1 MLIGDGG
8 EVHLLDAPVVLGAG
22 PVGRSV
28 AAALVARGIRPR
40 VVTRSG
46 TTIDGAQPCQADVA
60 DSDGARAAV
69 SRATVVF
76 QCAQPAYHR
85 WGKDFPDIQRSV
97 VHACE
102 ASGAVLVAIENLYGY
117 GPVSVP
123 MTEDLP
129 MMPTTRKGAV
139 RAAMWTD
146 LLDAHRSGRVRV
158 AAVRASDFF
167 GTGVRD
173 SAFGERFFAP
183 LVSGGKAQLLGSPQ
197 ARHAITYVPDLAEA
211 AVRVAED
218 PSAWGRAWHAPTAPA
233 ITQLALVEA
242 AARAA
247 GVAPAFVA
255 VKPWQLRLVG
265 AVNPGA
271 RETVEMLYEFDRD
284 FVVDSSAFETHFGQ
298 RPTPLDRALAET
310 VAWYQRAEA

>member
-1 MLIGDGG
+1 
-8 EVHLLDAPVVLGAG
+8 
-22 PVGRSV
+22 
-28 AAALVARGIRPR
+28 
-40 VVTRSG
+40 
-46 TTIDGAQPCQADVA
+46 VA
-60 DSDGARAAV
+60 DFDGARAAV
-69 SRATVVF
+69 GGATVVF
-76 QCAQPAYHR
+76 QCAQPPYHR
-85 WGKDFPDIQRSV
+85 WRKDFPDIQRSV
-97 VHACE
+97 VRACE
-102 ASGAVLVAIENLYGY
+102 ASGAALVAIENLYGY

-129 MMPTTRKGAV
+129 MSPTTRKGAV
-139 RAAMWTD
+139 RAAMWAE
-146 LLDAHRSGRVRV
+146 LLDAHQSGRVRA

-167 GTGVRD
+167 GAGVRA

-183 LVSGGKAQLLGSPQ
+183 LVSGGKAEILGSPR

-247 GVAPAFVA
+247 GVPPAFVA

-265 AVNPGA
+265 AVAPAA
-271 RETVEMLYEFDRD
+271 RETVEMLYEFERD
-284 FVVDSSAFETHFGQ
+284 FVVDSSALEIRFG
-298 RPTPLDRALAET
+298 RPPTPLDHALAET
-310 VAWYQRAEA
+310 VAWYQRAAA